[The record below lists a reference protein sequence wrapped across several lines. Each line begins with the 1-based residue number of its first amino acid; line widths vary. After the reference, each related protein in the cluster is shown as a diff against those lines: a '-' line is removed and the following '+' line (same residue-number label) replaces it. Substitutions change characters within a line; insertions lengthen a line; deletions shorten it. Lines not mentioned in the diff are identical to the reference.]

1 MLLLIYL
8 NDLIRYVRRF
18 GLIFLTAWITTC
30 TWDTTWSMTMESQ
43 LGGLRF
49 VAVTTVDVSTV
60 PLGCACFRLTDHPRG
75 ASLNLNLRA
84 TVTHVNTLFA

>member
-1 MLLLIYL
+1 
-8 NDLIRYVRRF
+8 
-18 GLIFLTAWITTC
+18 
-30 TWDTTWSMTMESQ
+30 MESQ

-60 PLGCACFRLTDHPRG
+60 PLGCACFRLTDHHLG
-75 ASLNLNLRA
+75 VSLNLNLRA